1 MAENEALLRLAL
13 PVHLGARMLDTVAHS
28 QHIGSRLRVGV
39 AARKS
44 PDTLKAALAAASAA
58 NEELDGASPALV
70 VVVATAAPSGDLV
83 RAIRGVL
90 GPVGITGGV
99 TRALLTAD
107 GALTEGALVICVA
120 RGEGATS
127 GVAATHGKTLT
138 DAAQAAGRLMLA
150 GWPFR
155 ERYPRGVGLAF
166 TAQGTGAPAGGFLTP
181 WRELVGPKMR
191 TLCGTMSEATVF
203 GAANATPI
211 ASVGCLEAPYAMGLA
226 VAGAEHTDPAMM
238 IHDSVEATR
247 NALKWL
253 NGQRPRL
260 VLALESVARYRVL
273 GAAAAHEWAAVREYV
288 SEHGAAESPV
298 VGWLCDEVAA
308 YGRGVHPVDLPG
320 GLVLGA
326 LGDAVRERNA

>member
-1 MAENEALLRLAL
+1 
-13 PVHLGARMLDTVAHS
+13 MLDTVAHS
-28 QHIGSRLRVGV
+28 QQIGSRLSVGV
-39 AARKS
+39 AARRS
-44 PDTLKAALAAASAA
+44 PDTLKAALAAAAA
-58 NEELDGASPALV
+58 AHGELDGATPALV
-70 VVVATAAPSGDLV
+70 VVVTTAPPTGDLV

-90 GPVGITGGV
+90 GPVGVTGGV

-107 GALTEGALVICVA
+107 GVLTEGALAICVA
-120 RGEGATS
+120 RGDGATS

-166 TAQGTGAPAGGFLTP
+166 TAEGTGAPAGSFLTP

-191 TLCGTMSEATVF
+191 TLCGTMSDSTVF
-203 GAANATPI
+203 GAANETPL
-211 ASVGCLEAPYAMGLA
+211 ASVGCLEAPYSMGLA
-226 VAGAEHTDPAMM
+226 VAGAEHTEPAMM

-253 NGQRPRL
+253 NGQGPRL
-260 VLALESVARYRVL
+260 VLALESVARYRAL
-273 GAAAAHEWAAVREYV
+273 GAAAADEWAAVREYV
-288 SEHGAAESPV
+288 GEHGAADTPV
-298 VGWLCDEVAA
+298 VGWLCEEVAA

-320 GLVLGA
+320 GLVLAA
-326 LGDAVRERNA
+326 LGDAQRERNA